1 MAAVALA
8 AAAAPALA
16 QRPMIYEGH
25 PAERPEK
32 SKDPWV
38 EIEVDLPAYPAAAD
52 LIEFNTAV
60 AQRSHAYI
68 DRRSLYVGEDG
79 IVRYAM
85 IVRPNG
91 GIDNITF
98 EGIRCDTREYKIYA
112 VGDANAWVRVPS
124 PRWAPVEYKEINNQ
138 RKYLWREIFCPASG
152 MVKSTAE
159 AVDALKRGINRR
171 QDPAFR

>member
-1 MAAVALA
+1 MAAAVLIAVGVPA
-8 AAAAPALA
+8 AA

-32 SKDPWV
+32 PKEAWV
-38 EIEVDLPAYPAAAD
+38 EAEVDLPPYPTASN

-60 AQRSHAYI
+60 AQRSHAFI
-68 DRRSLYVGEDG
+68 DRNSLYVGEDG

-85 IVRPNG
+85 IVRANG

-98 EGIRCDTREYKIYA
+98 EGIRCETAEYKIYA
-112 VGDANAWVRVPS
+112 VGDANAWVRVPT

-138 RKYLWREIFCPASG
+138 RKFLWREIFCPPSG
-152 MVKSTAE
+152 MVKTASE
-159 AVDALKRGINRR
+159 AVAALKHGINRR
-171 QDPAFR
+171 QEPALR